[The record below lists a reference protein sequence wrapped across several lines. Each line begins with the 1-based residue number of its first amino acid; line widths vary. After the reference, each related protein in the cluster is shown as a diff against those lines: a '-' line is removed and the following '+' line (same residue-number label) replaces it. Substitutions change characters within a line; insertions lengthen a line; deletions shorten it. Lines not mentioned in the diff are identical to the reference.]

1 MHVLTVLARDPDA
14 RLRDVAEQVGI
25 TERAVHRIVTELV
38 EEGYLERERIGARN
52 RYEIVH
58 DRRLR
63 HPLHAHITLGDVMDA
78 VAK

>member
-52 RYEIVH
+52 RYEIVR
-58 DRRLR
+58 DRPLR
-63 HPLHAHITLGDVMDA
+63 HPLHAHTTLGDILAPVE
-78 VAK
+78 

>member
-52 RYEIVH
+52 RYAIVR
-58 DRRLR
+58 DRHLR
-63 HPLHAHITLGDVMDA
+63 HPLHAHTTLGDILAPVE
-78 VAK
+78 